1 MHRAIIER
9 VAMNIA
15 SLLIVPLLLIAGS
28 PAAAMDDGELLPPDE
43 AFAFTAH
50 AAAPGVITARWTI
63 ADGYYLYRD
72 RIQFRTARP
81 QTVLG
86 EVQLPDGRLKN
97 DEFFGEVEIYRGQ
110 LTATVALVTAAA
122 DGNIELIARSQGC
135 ADIGV
140 CYPPHEQRIQLRA
153 IMPTAAAAAPTQY
166 PSTDTPLNGG
176 PVQSLTALAQSLET
190 ITGDDPFLDP
200 NDAFI
205 PSAEVAADGAID
217 VRWHIAEGYYL
228 YRDKLTF
235 KLLNAADVALGEAEL
250 ADGQMKQDAFFGDT
264 EVYYREVNARLP
276 VSRSTHRAQTIRLEL
291 GFQGCADQGLCYPP
305 QTQVFELSLPA
316 LGDVPNGNA
325 QPALT
330 AAAVNQ
336 SNPPPLNANANA
348 NANDE
353 INTVLSEGSLPAIA
367 LFFFIAGLGLAFT
380 ACLYP
385 MIPILS
391 SLIVGQGSDT
401 PSPVKGLTLSLA
413 YVLGVAATYSA
424 IGALLGLAGDNVQ
437 GAFQHPFMLV
447 AFALV
452 FVALALSMFGFYTV
466 QLPAGVQAY
475 LTTLSN
481 RQRGGNLVGVFAMG
495 VLSALIVGPCA
506 GPVIVGAGTWIA
518 QRQDA
523 VLGAAAFFA
532 MGLGIGAPLL
542 LVGAFGA
549 GLLPRAGRWMDY
561 VKAVFGVVML
571 GVAIFMLE
579 RVLPGPVALL
589 LWALLFII
597 SGVYLGAF
605 EPVGER
611 SPWFR
616 LWKGLGLSLVL
627 FGAVTLLGAAS
638 GGRDVTNPL
647 HRLMQRLELREGGS
661 AVMHTAFKRIKSV
674 EDLQREL
681 SAAQA
686 AGKPVMLDY
695 YADWCTYCLTLEDYV
710 FPDPKVVAAYA
721 DTVLLQADVTAQ
733 DSIDKAL
740 QRYTRVLAPP
750 TLIFWDRRG
759 NELAERLIGA
769 PSVDDLA
776 AALHRAT
783 AR

>member
-1 MHRAIIER
+1 
-9 VAMNIA
+9 MNIA
-15 SLLIVPLLLIAGS
+15 SLLIAPLLLIAGS
-28 PAAAMDDGELLPPDE
+28 PAAAMDGSELLPPDE

-50 AAAPGVITARWTI
+50 ASAAGVITARWDI

-72 RIQFRTARP
+72 RIQLRTART
-81 QTVLG
+81 QSVLG
-86 EVQLPDGRLKN
+86 EVQLPGGQLKN
-97 DEFFGEVEIYRGQ
+97 DEFFGEVETYRGQ
-110 LTATVALVTAAA
+110 VKVTIPLVAVAA
-122 DGNIELIARSQGC
+122 DGNVELIARSQGC

-140 CYPPHEQRIQLRA
+140 CYPPHEQRVQLRA
-153 IMPTAAAAAPTQY
+153 VTLATAAAPPARALYQ
-166 PSTDTPLNGG
+166 STDTPRQAN
-176 PVQSLTALAQSLET
+176 PFQSLTALAQSLQAT
-190 ITGDDPFLDP
+190 AGDDPFLDP
-200 NDAFI
+200 DDAFI
-205 PSAEVAADGAID
+205 PSVEVAADGAID
-217 VRWHIAEGYYL
+217 TRWHIAEGYYL

-235 KLLNAADVALGEAEL
+235 KLLNAADAALGKAEL
-250 ADGQMKQDAFFGDT
+250 TDGVMKQDAFFGDT

-276 VSRSTHRAQTIRLEL
+276 VIRATNHAQPVRLEL
-291 GFQGCADQGLCYPP
+291 GYQGCADQGLCYPP
-305 QTQVFELSLPA
+305 QTQIFDLSLPA
-316 LGDVPNGNA
+316 LSDTPSGNT
-325 QPALT
+325 QPTLT
-330 AAAVNQ
+330 AAALTQ
-336 SNPPPLNANANA
+336 SNPPPLSGSGSGSGSGDNQINA
-348 NANDE
+348 
-353 INTVLSEGSLPAIA
+353 VLSEGSLPAIV

-401 PSPVKGLTLSLA
+401 PSPVKGLTLSLV
-413 YVLGVAATYSA
+413 YVLGVAATYSV
-424 IGALLGLAGDNVQ
+424 IGALLGLAGENVQ
-437 GAFQHPFMLV
+437 GTFQHPIMLV
-447 AFALV
+447 GFALV

-466 QLPAGVQAY
+466 QLPASVQAR

-481 RQRGGNLVGVFAMG
+481 RQQGGNLAGVFAMG
-495 VLSALIVGPCA
+495 ALSALIVGPCA

-523 VLGAAAFFA
+523 ALGAGAFFA

-549 GLLPRAGRWMDY
+549 GLLPRAGRWMDD

-605 EPVGER
+605 EPIGER

-627 FGAVTLLGAAS
+627 LGTVTLLGAAS

-661 AVMHTAFKRIKSV
+661 AAVHAAFKRIKSV
-674 EDLQREL
+674 DDLQREL
-681 SAAQA
+681 RAAQA

-710 FPDPKVVAAYA
+710 FPNPKVVAAYA

-733 DSIDKAL
+733 DSIDRAL
-740 QRYTRVLAPP
+740 QRHTRVLAPP
-750 TLIFWDRRG
+750 TLIFWDRQG
-759 NELAERLIGA
+759 NELAERLVGA

-776 AALHRAT
+776 AALNRAT